1 MANRTV
7 KVELQAGTAGYTPP
21 IKQAAQATNELAAAQ
36 KESSASAK
44 DAAQAQAGSTAANV
58 EAARQ
63 TRLLTNAKRE
73 AAAAAKEATAAD
85 GEATRALAAAQKE
98 AAAAAKDTTE
108 FAAERQAAADAAVQ
122 AAQKEAEAAAAAK
135 AASVTQAKAAA
146 DALAAHRDETAA
158 ARENAAQEAASA
170 KASEDAAAKRQAAY
184 KGTSKVALT
193 SGAVLAGA
201 FYVAE
206 KATSDFDK
214 SLSGVQAV
222 SNASAADMDKLRQ
235 AALQAG
241 KDTAFTA
248 TEAADAEGEL
258 VKAGVSVK
266 DVLGGGL
273 QGALS
278 LAAAGQL
285 NLADAATIS
294 ANAMNTF
301 GLKGSDVSHIAD
313 VYAAAANKSAADV
326 EQLAYAQ
333 EQAGLVA
340 AQTGMDFDQTT
351 AILAAFADRGLKG
364 ADAGTSLKTMLEKL
378 NAPTTQARDL
388 MQQLGIVTYD
398 SSGKFVGI
406 TQLAGELHDKLG
418 ALTDAQRNQALA
430 TIFGTDAIRSASVL
444 YNLGADGVKGY
455 TQAVDD
461 NGAAGRMAAEQMN
474 NLSGDLKQLKGSLD
488 VALIQGGSGANS
500 VLRDMAQE
508 ATKAVNAFAGLP
520 KPLQEAVVG
529 FSGGA
534 GASLLMVG
542 GLTSLAGK
550 LGSTKKTLAEVSE
563 ASSGMKGALA
573 SAGSFMAGPWGIAIA
588 GAATVVGIFASQ
600 HTKAKEAV
608 TSFTDAIQQ
617 DGNAIGTATTKAVAA
632 DLAQKGLISTFEK
645 LGISAATVTDA
656 ALGNADAQKK
666 LSDAAEAAAKS
677 QDLGSMKGEQ
687 AAAQALNAKGSVLA
701 YSSALKDQLHAQQQ
715 ATAATQDS
723 TAATGTSAAEQ
734 AKAAQTAKEAAAAAF
749 AQAAGQRALADAQ
762 RTGTDTAKDSTGATK
777 DHTTAKVNDI
787 AATNAAAAAA
797 KAHDAATKSDTTSQK
812 DAATA
817 AKDKAKADAA
827 SKDAAD
833 AAAKA
838 ESLNGAVNSTAAERK
853 KANADAAS
861 KAAAAARDQS
871 TADNAASR
879 ASDAASRAADKHT
892 AANDKSAK
900 ASKDAADAAAKQ
912 AKATSQSADQAAAEA
927 EASRE
932 ATEVHKL
939 GTTWLLAVADAEA
952 QASGSASDL
961 DQSVKDEVG
970 AMKDAQTAASSL
982 KDGLDALNGVHISAG
997 KAALSEQQKV
1007 ADLTKALYDNGKTLD
1022 ITTDAGRKNMTA
1034 IYDLADAANAHAQAV
1049 AQESGSIQAGDKAL
1063 DASRQEFDAVLK
1075 QAGLTT
1081 DQIDQF
1087 NKTLLNT
1094 PKLAPVTL
1102 QVSAD
1107 TSRANAAL
1115 NALAAQ
1121 YAGLVVGGGPSGKK
1135 IFSAYATGGLVNG
1148 AGGPTSDSNLVAVS
1162 NKEYIVNAA
1171 AVARP
1176 GVRAALDALNF
1187 GGGATSV
1194 VKPMVPMHSIAT
1206 GAAGGYGGGVGKVQI
1221 EMVMSGGDEM
1231 WLRAMRHAIFLRGG
1245 NVQAVLGS

>member
-1 MANRTV
+1 MSNRTV

-21 IKQAAQATNELAAAQ
+21 IQQAAAATKDLAAAQ

-44 DAAQAQAGSTAANV
+44 DAAASQSSSAAANV

-73 AAAAAKEATAAD
+73 AAAAAKEATTAD
-85 GEATRALAAAQKE
+85 TEATRALTAAQKE

-108 FAAERQAAADAAVQ
+108 LSAERQAAANAALE
-122 AAQKEAEAAAAAK
+122 AAQKEAEAAAEAK
-135 AASVTQAKAAA
+135 AASTAQAKASA

-158 ARENAAQEAASA
+158 ARESAAQEAASA
-170 KASEDAAAKRQAAY
+170 KASEEAAAKRTEAY

-193 SGAVLAGA
+193 TGAVLAGA

-206 KATSDFDK
+206 KATSDFNK

-222 SNASAADMDKLRQ
+222 SNATAADMGLLRT

-266 DVLGGGL
+266 DVLSGGL

-285 NLADAATIS
+285 GLADAATIS

-301 GLKGSDVSHIAD
+301 ALKGSDVPHIAD
-313 VYAAAANKSAADV
+313 VLAAAANKSAADV
-326 EQLAYAQ
+326 QTLAYAMQ
-333 EQAGLVA
+333 QGGLVA
-340 AQTGMDFDQTT
+340 AQTGLSFEDTT
-351 AILAAFADRGLKG
+351 AVLAAFADRGLQG

-378 NAPTTQARDL
+378 NAPTTQASDL
-388 MQQLGIVTYD
+388 MKQLGIVTYD

-406 TQLAGELHDKLG
+406 TQLAGELHDRLG
-418 ALTDAQRNQALA
+418 SLTDAQRNQALA
-430 TIFGTDAIRSASVL
+430 TIFGSDAIRAASVL

-455 TQAVDD
+455 TQAVNDQ
-461 NGAAGRMAAEQMN
+461 GAAGRMAAEQMN

-500 VLRDMAQE
+500 VLRDMAQT
-508 ATKAVNAFAGLP
+508 ATKAVNAFASLP
-520 KPLQEAVVG
+520 KPLQEAAVG

-534 GASLLMVG
+534 GASLLLVG
-542 GLTSLAGK
+542 GLTSIAGK
-550 LGSTKKTLAEVSE
+550 AANTKKTLSEVAE

-588 GAATVVGIFASQ
+588 GGVAAITLLATS
-600 HTKAKEAV
+600 HHKATTEVA
-608 TSFTDAIQQ
+608 SFTDALKQ
-617 DGNAIGTATTKAVAA
+617 DSDSIGKATAAAVAA
-632 DLAQKGLISTFEK
+632 DPQISGLFSTFAK
-645 LGISAATVTDA
+645 LGVSASTVTDA
-656 ALGNADAQKK
+656 VLGS
-666 LSDAAEAAAKS
+666 SDAMAKVTGATDAAIKS
-677 QDLGSMKGEQ
+677 TNTNTAVGFAYASYLRSNVQTLQDYHSGL
-687 AAAQALNAKGSVLA
+687 V
-701 YSSALKDQLHAQQQ
+701 DQLKTQQQ
-715 ATAATQDS
+715 VTAATQDS

-734 AKAAQTAKEAAAAAF
+734 AKAAQTAKDAAAATF

-762 RTGTDTAKDSTGATK
+762 RTGADTTKVAAGATK
-777 DHTTAKVNDI
+777 DHTAAKTDDT

-797 KAHDAATKSDTTSQK
+797 KAHDAATKADTTSQK

-861 KAAAAARDQS
+861 KAAKATRDQS

-879 ASDAASRAADKHT
+879 ASDAASRAADKHA

-912 AKATSQSADQAAAEA
+912 AKATGDSADQTAADA

-932 ATEVHKL
+932 ATEAHKI
-939 GTTWLLAVADAEA
+939 GTTWLLAVADAES
-952 QASGSASDL
+952 QVSGSAQDL
-961 DQSVKDEVG
+961 DDSVKGEVG
-970 AMKDAQTAASSL
+970 AMKDAQTQASTL
-982 KDGLDALNGVHISAG
+982 KDALDALNGVHISAG

-1007 ADLTKALYDNGKTLD
+1007 ADLTKALYENGKTLD

-1049 AQESGSIQAGDKAL
+1049 TQETGSIAAGDKAL
-1063 DASRQEFDAVLK
+1063 DASRVEFDAVLK
-1075 QAGLTT
+1075 SAGLST

-1087 NKTLLNT
+1087 NRTLLNT
-1094 PKLAPVTL
+1094 PKLATVTL
-1102 QVSAD
+1102 DVHAD
-1107 TSRANAAL
+1107 TSSANAAL
-1115 NALAAQ
+1115 NALAAKYQ
-1121 YAGLVVGGGPSGKK
+1121 GVIVGGGPSGKK
-1135 IFSAYATGGLVNG
+1135 ILSAYATGGMVNG
-1148 AGGPTSDSNLVAVS
+1148 TGGPTSDSNLVAVS

-1187 GGGATSV
+1187 GTGATSV
-1194 VKPMVPMHSIAT
+1194 VKPMVPMHSIGGG
-1206 GAAGGYGGGVGKVQI
+1206 GAAGYGGGVGKVQI